1 MPSLP
6 EIMCRQFRLAVAGED
21 SLFVALY
28 TQEALARR
36 KVCEVFP
43 PAAVFRSAPLQTAEI
58 RTHASQEAPRS
69 DRCVHDVSR
78 HHTGAPRAVPLQ
90 RTERKISSAKR
101 PIRSARGLQ
110 CSPSDRCR
118 MKEPAWKAA
127 LPAAFH
133 TIFLVCPPVFPAGLR
148 SGALC
153 PHDMQHLVLYLEFDF
168 HSR

>member
-6 EIMCRQFRLAVAGED
+6 EIMCRQFRLAVTGED
-21 SLFVALY
+21 SLLVAPY

-90 RTERKISSAKR
+90 RTERKISSDKR

-110 CSPSDRCR
+110 YSPPRSLQDDGTGMESGSASGFSYHFSCISPCFSCR
-118 MKEPAWKAA
+118 FTFRRA
-127 LPAAFH
+127 LP
-133 TIFLVCPPVFPAGLR
+133 P
-148 SGALC
+148 
-153 PHDMQHLVLYLEFDF
+153 
-168 HSR
+168 

>member
-6 EIMCRQFRLAVAGED
+6 EIMCRQFRLAFAGED

-43 PAAVFRSAPLQTAEI
+43 PAAVFWSAPLQTAEI
-58 RTHASQEAPRS
+58 RTHGSQEVPHS
-69 DRCVHDVSR
+69 DRYVHDVSR

-118 MKEPAWKAA
+118 MTEPA
-127 LPAAFH
+127 
-133 TIFLVCPPVFPAGLR
+133 
-148 SGALC
+148 
-153 PHDMQHLVLYLEFDF
+153 
-168 HSR
+168 

>member
-6 EIMCRQFRLAVAGED
+6 EIMCRQFRLAFAGED

-58 RTHASQEAPRS
+58 RTHGSQEVPHS
-69 DRCVHDVSR
+69 DRYVHDVSR

-90 RTERKISSAKR
+90 RTERKESGSA
-101 PIRSARGLQ
+101 SGFSYHFS
-110 CSPSDRCR
+110 CMSPCFSCR
-118 MKEPAWKAA
+118 FTFRRA
-127 LPAAFH
+127 LPPRHAAPGSLPG
-133 TIFLVCPPVFPAGLR
+133 I
-148 SGALC
+148 
-153 PHDMQHLVLYLEFDF
+153 
-168 HSR
+168 